1 MKDCILITLSAL
13 LSGVLATFVTLWWQ
27 TKAEC
32 KRRRYEIFAGL
43 MGRRFAL
50 PSESSVSLMNMIDV
64 VFYKDVDVRNK
75 YAEFHA
81 LNNEVHPSKLDQ
93 SEVCPICHK

>member
-1 MKDCILITLSAL
+1 MKDCILVTVSAL
-13 LSGVLATFVTLWWQ
+13 LSGVLATFATLWWQ

-50 PSESSVSLMNMIDV
+50 PSESSVSL
-64 VFYKDVDVRNK
+64 VRNK

>member
-1 MKDCILITLSAL
+1 M
-13 LSGVLATFVTLWWQ
+13 LATFATLWWQ

-64 VFYKDVDVRNK
+64 VCANQIKIAYTEKYKPLK
-75 YAEFHA
+75 H
-81 LNNEVHPSKLDQ
+81 
-93 SEVCPICHK
+93 